1 MSKDE
6 ILKELDTCIASK
18 EKDIEYARKLNRIID
33 KVKYLRIIKGYKQTE
48 VAEMINRSPRQVQ
61 RIEKKLK
68 NI

>member
-1 MSKDE
+1 MSKTE
-6 ILKELDTCIASK
+6 MLKELDTSIASK
-18 EKDIEYARKLNRIID
+18 AEDIEYASKLNRIID

-61 RIEKKLK
+61 RIEKKIK

>member
-6 ILKELDTCIASK
+6 ILKELDTSIASK
-18 EKDIEYARKLNRIID
+18 EKDIEYVSKLNRTID
-33 KVKYLRIIKGYKQTE
+33 KVKYLRIVKGYKQSE
-48 VAEMINRSPRQVQ
+48 VAEMINRSPRQIQ

>member
-6 ILKELDTCIASK
+6 ILKELDTSIASK
-18 EKDIEYARKLNRIID
+18 EKDIEYVNKLNRTID
-33 KVKYLRIIKGYKQTE
+33 KVKYLRIVKGYKQSE
-48 VAEMINRSPRQVQ
+48 VAEMINRSPRQIQ